1 MPDAAYNSIMT
12 EAVAV
17 FHDVESF
24 EAAIDNLL
32 AAGFDHADINVLAHE
47 DTIASKLGPTHKS
60 TAEFEDDPEV
70 PRIGYIPN
78 ETIGNAEGA
87 VIGAGV
93 YVPAMFGGLA
103 VAASGGTLLGVFVA
117 AAVAGGAGGLIAAA
131 LARYIGHE
139 HAKHLDQHLHH
150 GGLCCGSERATP
162 SAKSEPSRFCAVTR
176 PMTSICT
183 RSPSEP
189 ARRATSRES
198 ARAPFISSIANTP
211 STSFVGLRRGQRVM
225 RLIFEPSRLKLYISP
240 FGSRMKAITGLVRL
254 SVSMEPPVP
263 TVTTTIDPS
272 TPTFQP

>member
-32 AAGFDHADINVLAHE
+32 AVGFDHADINVLAHE
-47 DTIASKLGPTHKS
+47 ETIASKLGPTHVS

-93 YVPAMFGGLA
+93 YVPSMFGGLA
-103 VAASGGTLLGVFVA
+103 VAASGDTLLGVFVA

-150 GGLCCGSERATP
+150 GGLLLWVRTRDAECEERLEILRRHSAHDVHLHQIPERAGKESDVP
-162 SAKSEPSRFCAVTR
+162 RER
-176 PMTSICT
+176 P
-183 RSPSEP
+183 RVVHLLD
-189 ARRATSRES
+189 REY
-198 ARAPFISSIANTP
+198 
-211 STSFVGLRRGQRVM
+211 SFDFLRR
-225 RLIFEPSRLKLYISP
+225 
-240 FGSRMKAITGLVRL
+240 T
-254 SVSMEPPVP
+254 
-263 TVTTTIDPS
+263 
-272 TPTFQP
+272 

>member
-1 MPDAAYNSIMT
+1 MT

-150 GGLCCGSERATP
+150 GGLLLWVRTRDAECEERAL
-162 SAKSEPSRFCAVTR
+162 E
-176 PMTSICT
+176 I
-183 RSPSEP
+183 
-189 ARRATSRES
+189 
-198 ARAPFISSIANTP
+198 
-211 STSFVGLRRGQRVM
+211 LRRHSANDVHLHQIPERAGKESDVPRERPRVVHLLD
-225 RLIFEPSRLKLYISP
+225 REYSFDFLR
-240 FGSRMKAITGLVRL
+240 RT
-254 SVSMEPPVP
+254 
-263 TVTTTIDPS
+263 
-272 TPTFQP
+272 

>member
-32 AAGFDHADINVLAHE
+32 AVGFDHADINVLAHE
-47 DTIASKLGPTHKS
+47 DTIASKLGPTHVS

-103 VAASGGTLLGVFVA
+103 VAASGDTLLGVFVA

-150 GGLCCGSERATP
+150 GGLLLWVRTRDAECEERLEILRRHSAHDVHLHQIPERAGKESDVP
-162 SAKSEPSRFCAVTR
+162 RER
-176 PMTSICT
+176 P
-183 RSPSEP
+183 RVVHLLD
-189 ARRATSRES
+189 REY
-198 ARAPFISSIANTP
+198 
-211 STSFVGLRRGQRVM
+211 SFDFLRR
-225 RLIFEPSRLKLYISP
+225 
-240 FGSRMKAITGLVRL
+240 T
-254 SVSMEPPVP
+254 
-263 TVTTTIDPS
+263 
-272 TPTFQP
+272 